1 MPNDL
6 KEFLDRKL
14 IELAGAPI
22 TPGSL
27 LVGAAVVFVAFAIA
41 NLFAFSVRRV
51 LRARGT
57 AQGVQFAVAKIVR
70 YTVTAIGLIAAINA
84 MGFRLD
90 ALLAAS
96 AVVAVGIGFGLQN
109 IAQNFISGLILLLE
123 QPVRHGDF
131 VRVGGTLGTVE
142 DIGLRATH
150 IITRD
155 EVTIIVPNSA
165 LITAEVVNHSRPTT
179 SLRIRVTV
187 GVAYGTDTERV
198 RRVLLDVAKSTEG
211 VLASPTAEVRLED
224 FADSAMLFALL
235 CWIPNARD
243 DLRTSSM
250 LRFAIEKAFRE
261 ASIVIPFPQ
270 REVHVKT
277 GVGML

>member
-6 KEFLDRKL
+6 KEFLDTKL
-14 IELAGAPI
+14 LSVAGAPI

-27 LVGAAVVFVAFAIA
+27 LVGTAVVFVAFALA
-41 NLFAFSVRRV
+41 NVLAFSVRRV

-57 AQGVQFAVAKIVR
+57 GQGVQFAVAKIVR
-70 YTVTAIGLIAAINA
+70 YTVTAIGLLGAVNA

-96 AVVAVGIGFGLQN
+96 AVLAVGIGFGLQN
-109 IAQNFISGLILLLE
+109 IAQNFISGIILLLE

-131 VRVGGTLGTVE
+131 IRVGVTLGTVE

-155 EVTIIVPNSA
+155 EVTMIVPNSA

-187 GVAYGTDTERV
+187 GVAYGTDTETV
-198 RRVLLDVAKSTEG
+198 RRVLMDVAKANDG
-211 VLASPTAEVRLED
+211 VLATPTPEVRFED
-224 FADSAMLFALL
+224 FADSWMLFALL

-243 DLRTSSM
+243 DLRVGSS
-250 LRFAIEKAFRE
+250 LRFAIEKAFRQNG
-261 ASIVIPFPQ
+261 IVIPFPQ
-270 REVHVKT
+270 RDIHTKS
-277 GVGML
+277 

>member
-1 MPNDL
+1 MPKDL
-6 KEFLDRKL
+6 KEFLDRRL
-14 IELAGAPI
+14 LDLAGAAI

-27 LVGAAVVFVAFAIA
+27 IVGAAVVLVAMVVA
-41 NLFAFSVRRV
+41 NLLAMSARRV

-57 AQGVQFAVAKIVR
+57 ALGVQFAFAKIVR
-70 YTVTAIGLIAAINA
+70 YTVISIGLIAAVNA

-131 VRVGGTLGTVE
+131 VRVGGTLGTVD

-150 IITRD
+150 IVTRD

-179 SLRIRVTV
+179 SLRIRVAV
-187 GVAYGTDTERV
+187 GVAYGTDTDVV
-198 RRVLLDVAKSTEG
+198 RSALLDVAKG
-211 VLASPTAEVRLED
+211 NQDVLTVPAPEVRLED
-224 FADSAMLFALL
+224 FADSAMVFALL

-243 DLRTSSM
+243 DLRIGSA
-250 LRFAIEKAFRE
+250 LRFAIEKAFRK
-261 ASIVIPFPQ
+261 AAVTIPFPQ
-270 REVHVKT
+270 REVRLKSD
-277 GVGML
+277 

>member
-14 IELAGAPI
+14 LSVAGAPI

-27 LVGAAVVFVAFAIA
+27 LIGAAAIFLAFAVA
-41 NLFAFSVRRV
+41 NLLAFSVRRV

-57 AQGVQFAVAKIVR
+57 PQGVQFAVAKIVR
-70 YTVTAIGLIAAINA
+70 YTVTAVGLLGAVNA

-96 AVVAVGIGFGLQN
+96 AVLAVGIGFGLQN
-109 IAQNFISGLILLLE
+109 IAQNFISGIILLLE

-155 EVTIIVPNSA
+155 EVTMIVPNSA

-187 GVAYGTDTERV
+187 GVAYGTDTDLV
-198 RRVLLDVAKSTEG
+198 RSALLDVARTTEG
-211 VLASPTAEVRLED
+211 VLATPLPEVRLED
-224 FADSAMLFALL
+224 FADSAMLFALF

-243 DLRTSSM
+243 DLRVGSAI
-250 LRFAIEKAFRE
+250 RFAIEKAFRK
-261 ASIVIPFPQ
+261 AAIVIPFPQ
-270 REVHVKT
+270 REVHIKS
-277 GVGML
+277 

>member
-1 MPNDL
+1 MPKDL
-6 KEFLDRKL
+6 KEFLDRRL
-14 IELAGAPI
+14 LELAGAAI

-27 LVGAAVVFVAFAIA
+27 LVGAGIVFVAFAFA
-41 NLFAFSVRRV
+41 NLLALSVRR
-51 LRARGT
+51 LLKARGT

-70 YTVTAIGLIAAINA
+70 YSVTALGLIGAINA

-155 EVTIIVPNSA
+155 EVTMIVPNSA

-179 SLRIRVTV
+179 TLRIRVAV
-187 GVAYGTDTERV
+187 GVSYGTDTELV
-198 RRVLLDVAKSTEG
+198 TRVLLDVAKSTSG
-211 VLASPTAEVRLED
+211 VLTHPLPEVRFED
-224 FADSAMLFALL
+224 FGDSSMSFALM
-235 CWIPNARD
+235 CWIPHARD
-243 DLRTSSM
+243 DLRVGSA
-250 LRFAIEKAFRE
+250 LRFAIERAFRQ
-261 ASIVIPFPQ
+261 AGIVIPFPQ
-270 REVHVKT
+270 REVRIKKSE
-277 GVGML
+277 